1 MRQRDRT
8 HLRQAHTQLEVFVF
22 HSPADRGVAAT
33 IAERL
38 KVLAG
43 AQVRLEQCGSGDT
56 VEDVWDQ
63 GLGSSAILLL
73 LSPASVPA
81 VGTREKWPAILK
93 HRELNALPPL
103 GLIQIAPCKFPQVL
117 ERKHFFRYTDNPQ
130 RALRDLTQWISNLPG
145 RTEPFFSP
153 ARLPWFQGRAAELDQ
168 MWESLVDEAGVTILA
183 NPASGSG
190 KTALA
195 QEFVR
200 ATGSHFRDVLWIEC
214 GRRTEISIAGE
225 LAAHLGVSLGN
236 HGEDA
241 FARIGALIQERRV
254 LLVLDDVA
262 DGLSVATAGGGR
274 ASVLVTTKSEEQ
286 ARLPGATIIQLEPV
300 ALPAPDSGAL
310 TPAASQLWNAIRA
323 CRPQGFPLELAT
335 RIARLDEAEA
345 QQARRSLEDQRW
357 IDPVDAAGSR
367 YRLGAGAHNA
377 RNPQPA
383 SEAFHRWHAEALI
396 ETFSKWGSQPGP
408 CRSLLTEMDA
418 GFQWALRSNWK
429 LATQLG
435 HRACGFL
442 NQEGRPAEAIQLY
455 SQLLRAARERNDA
468 CEIEHCVRELSWT
481 GDQKE
486 NPRRTTTNAEQ
497 TAFDFT
503 G

>member
-1 MRQRDRT
+1 MAAAVAE
-8 HLRQAHTQLEVFVF
+8 HLEF
-22 HSPADRGVAAT
+22 
-33 IAERL
+33 
-38 KVLAG
+38 LAG
-43 AQVRLEQCGSGDT
+43 AQVRLEQCSSGDT

-73 LSPASVPA
+73 LSPSSVPA
-81 VGTREKWPAILK
+81 AGTREKWPSILK

-103 GLIQIAPCKFPQVL
+103 GLIPIAPCKCPQVL

-130 RALRDLTQWISNLPG
+130 RALRDLTHWISNLPG

-153 ARLPWFQGRAAELDQ
+153 ARLPWFQGRDAELDR

-183 NPASGSG
+183 NPAPGSG

-200 ATGSHFRDVLWIEC
+200 AAGSHFRDVLWIEC

-236 HGEDA
+236 QGEEA

-262 DGLSVATAGGGR
+262 DGLSIATAGGGR
-274 ASVLVTTKSEEQ
+274 ASVLVTTRSEEGT
-286 ARLPGATIIQLEPV
+286 RLPGAIVIHLEPV
-300 ALPAPDSGAL
+300 ALPAPDSAAL
-310 TPAASQLWNAIRA
+310 TPAARELWDAIRA
-323 CRPQGFPLELAT
+323 CRPQGFPLELAS
-335 RIARLDEAEA
+335 RIARLEEAEA
-345 QQARRSLEDQRW
+345 QQACRSLVDQRW

-377 RNPQPA
+377 RNPEPVG
-383 SEAFHRWHAEALI
+383 EAFRRWHAEALV
-396 ETFSKWGSQPGP
+396 ETFSKWGTQPGQ
-408 CRSLLTEMDA
+408 CRSLLAEMDA
-418 GFQWALRSNWK
+418 GFQWALLSNWN
-429 LATQLG
+429 LATKLG
-435 HRACGFL
+435 HRAAGFL
-442 NQEGRPAEAIQLY
+442 NKESRVAEAIYLY
-455 SQLLRAARERNDA
+455 RQLLCEARERNDPH
-468 CEIEHCVRELSWT
+468 ESEHCLRELSWIDDYE
-481 GDQKE
+481 GSS
-486 NPRRTTTNAEQ
+486 RRTTTSAEQ
-497 TAFDFT
+497 TAFNFT